1 MSSWDPGQEER
12 AFLMATTDLF
22 EEWKAKEQAAGA
34 AAERVAGLVRVYTN
48 RFGGMPDR
56 LEKAIAKVLEPLD
69 PADFTGPNALADLRD
84 ATRARIVGEVHG
96 LERRLGYS
104 PMPPRP
110 QNEEGLG
117 SSPDLASHVS

>member
-48 RFGGMPDR
+48 RFGVMPDR
-56 LEKAIAKVLEPLD
+56 LEKAIAKVVTAETA
-69 PADFTGPNALADLRD
+69 ADWSILF
-84 ATRARIVGEVHG
+84 AT
-96 LERRLGYS
+96 
-104 PMPPRP
+104 
-110 QNEEGLG
+110 
-117 SSPDLASHVS
+117 ASAEDVAVAIRQGTPSKA